1 MNDRR
6 PLDFALLII
15 LGLALW
21 VLLVYGFV
29 TFFSAPVHQ
38 VAETLT

>member
-1 MNDRR
+1 MNDDHARAQWWEYT
-6 PLDFALLII
+6 LIII

-29 TFFSAPVHQ
+29 AVVTA
-38 VAETLT
+38 VAT